1 MINELPVTPK
11 NYSLLLFAAS
21 EDKFREFL
29 EQVVAQRDRVY
40 IRYAYE
46 VRPRVTKEVLTM
58 AGISATLSREDLEFM
73 ADDIGRELMAFL
85 PLEERLAG
93 ASVEELLTV
102 LTPEKRKRLL
112 ELMLKM
118 SMSTAV
124 EKNGSNG
131 SSSN

>member
-1 MINELPVTPK
+1 MV
-11 NYSLLLFAAS
+11 LFWCASTKSAGFKPAAN
-21 EDKFREFL
+21 REKSP
-29 EQVVAQRDRVY
+29 QRLALGRRFEPCVMLSKAGVLA
-40 IRYAYE
+40 IM
-46 VRPRVTKEVLTM
+46 KEVLTM

-93 ASVEELLTV
+93 ASAEELLTV

-112 ELMLKM
+112 ELLLKM

-124 EKNGSNG
+124 EKNESNG